1 MMDELLQKAADA
13 LRAAKRVAVSSG
25 AGVSKESG
33 IPTYREALTGL
44 WSNYSFQELASP
56 EGFRANPG
64 KVWDWYTE
72 RRMQL
77 KTVYPNPG
85 HIALAKLADLVP
97 ALTIITQNIDD
108 LHERGGSRDVMH
120 LHGKLNEVKCFYNCQ
135 GEPTLVHED
144 DFVHGESSPPT
155 CPHCGRWLRPN
166 VVWFGEMLPIGIFDR
181 AEAIAAQSDVFIVAG
196 TSGIVFP
203 AAQLPHV
210 AKGAGAML
218 IDINPDATDYDALTD
233 ISLRGAF
240 GQIMP
245 MLLDRVMQGR

>member
-1 MMDELLQKAADA
+1 MDELLQKAADA
-13 LRAAKRVAVSSG
+13 LRTAKRIAVSSG

-33 IPTYREALTGL
+33 IPTYRDALTGL

-56 EGFRANPG
+56 EGFRANPD

-77 KTVYPNPG
+77 KTVHPNAG
-85 HIALAKLADLVP
+85 HIALAKLADIVP

-135 GEPTLVHED
+135 GEPTLVDEAH
-144 DFVHGESSPPT
+144 FVHGESSPPT

-166 VVWFGEMLPIGIFDR
+166 VVWFGEMLPVGIFDR
-181 AEAIAAQSDVFIVAG
+181 AEAIVAQSDVFIVAG
-196 TSGIVFP
+196 TSGVVFP
-203 AAQLPHV
+203 AAQLPLT
-210 AKGAGAML
+210 AKQAGATV
-218 IDINPDATDYDALTD
+218 IEINPDATDYDAFVD
-233 ISLRGAF
+233 ISLHGAF
-240 GQIMP
+240 GQVMP
-245 MLLDRVMQGR
+245 ALLDRVIQGR